1 MPACGYVGGA
11 ECCTESVCAARGWGQ
26 ELLSDI
32 PTASEEDKLDHEIV
46 QEFCQFG
53 SIAVVVGRYGPNP
66 GPSNGSGMVSK
77 QSFFPLVTVAECA
90 AVGTG
95 LSVGSSRLLQD
106 AMLPSV
112 TRNAAIDAFLHVSG
126 LRDLTDVIPRRSST
140 SFRGPERYISVMPF
154 RSIVNSS
161 KSYLSRS

>member
-11 ECCTESVCAARGWGQ
+11 EPALKVFALLEVGGQ

-32 PTASEEDKLDHEIV
+32 PTASEEDKLVHEII

-66 GPSNGSGMVSK
+66 GPSNGSGMGLKAVI
-77 QSFFPLVTVAECA
+77 FPLVTVAECA

-95 LSVGSSRLLQD
+95 LSVRLLPVASGRD
-106 AMLPSV
+106 VA
-112 TRNAAIDAFLHVSG
+112 VSYAER
-126 LRDLTDVIPRRSST
+126 RDRCFPARQRA
-140 SFRGPERYISVMPF
+140 
-154 RSIVNSS
+154 
-161 KSYLSRS
+161 SRSNGRYST